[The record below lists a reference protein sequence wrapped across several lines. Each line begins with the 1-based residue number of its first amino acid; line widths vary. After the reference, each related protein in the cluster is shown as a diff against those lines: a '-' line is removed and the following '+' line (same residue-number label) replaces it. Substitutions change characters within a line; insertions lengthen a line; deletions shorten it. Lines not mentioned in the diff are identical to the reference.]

1 MLTKAQK
8 EGKLAVLCAMYDVD
22 TGEVRFLD

>member
-1 MLTKAQK
+1 MLTKAAK
-8 EGKLAVLCAMYDVD
+8 EGKLTLLCAIYDVD